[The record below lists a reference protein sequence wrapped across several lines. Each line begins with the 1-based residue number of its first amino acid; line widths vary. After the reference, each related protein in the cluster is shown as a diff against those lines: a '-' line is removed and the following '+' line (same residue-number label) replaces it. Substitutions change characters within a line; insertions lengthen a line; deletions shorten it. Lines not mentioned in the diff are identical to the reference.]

1 MVLKFKL
8 STKKNNEE
16 NVSLWIKLD
25 YIEEEDEEDKKVV
38 DVSK

>member
-1 MVLKFKL
+1 MVVKFKL

-16 NVSLWIKLD
+16 NVNLWIKLE
-25 YIEEEDEEDKKVV
+25 YIEEEDKKVV